1 MAYETQVTIVF
12 QGSSVPVTGTLWD
25 CWLQSTG
32 SPHEH
37 EDLWETE
44 PWTGGRLTFVNGPSV
59 LVNLH
64 AIALS
69 LDDTTLPGKI
79 FRSGANYTGLPAGA
93 SSPGGAVPQSGI
105 VEALCGDLVTMSPL
119 DVNNA
124 FPLPTVSLASG
135 TTITA
140 IPFPVFSTNNILFSA
155 QGKTGDGYGG
165 TIGFT
170 YTININFALSTSEFH
185 NGTIMEGI
193 KNGPS
198 SINFV
203 GDIADAVRKIL
214 DGWVDSTIIPGVIAA
229 FSAAITK
236 SVLANA
242 AAAVG
247 KAGGTTL
254 TTLPAGVVLSLRN
267 IIVSSSGLGALP
279 ALGAYGGLFNKLF
292 PSGTGTGSGTCML
305 SMLALSYGASLQ
317 LENFRH
323 FRDTLLA
330 RSVSGRWAE
339 RMYYKYSPELTA
351 LLATNLELRRRVISV
366 CERIDEA
373 LRVQRFH
380 GLSVTEDIRIVID
393 QIAAIGTAD
402 LRNTARLIKQLI
414 TPQQLEAEMLRVCE
428 RKGC

>member
-12 QGSSVPVTGTLWD
+12 QGSPVAVTGTLWD
-25 CWLQSTG
+25 CWVQSTG

-37 EDLWETE
+37 EDLWETK
-44 PWTGGRLTFVNGPSV
+44 PWTGGRLVFVNGPGV
-59 LVNLH
+59 LVNGH

-93 SSPGGAVPQSGI
+93 STPGGPVPQSGI
-105 VEALCGDLVTMSPL
+105 IEALCGDLVTMSPL

-124 FPLPTVSLASG
+124 FPLPTVTLASG

-155 QGKTGDGYGG
+155 QGKTDDGYGG

-203 GDIADAVRKIL
+203 GEIAVAVRKIL
-214 DGWVDSTIIPGVIAA
+214 DGWIDSTIIPGVIAA
-229 FSAAITK
+229 FTTAINA

-247 KAGGTTL
+247 KTGGTTL

-267 IIVSSSGLGALP
+267 ITVSSSGLAALP

-292 PSGTGTGSGTCML
+292 PSSTGTGSGTCLL
-305 SMLALSYGASLQ
+305 SVLAMSYGVSLQ

-323 FRDTLLA
+323 FRDMLLA

-339 RMYYKYSPELTA
+339 RMYYQYSPELTA
-351 LLATNLELRRRVISV
+351 LLATDVQLRKRVISV
-366 CERIDEA
+366 CERLDEA
-373 LRVQRFH
+373 LRVQRFRD
-380 GLSVTEDIRIVID
+380 LCLAEDIRIVID
-393 QIAAIGTAD
+393 QIAARGTAD
-402 LRNTARLIKQLI
+402 LRNTARLIKQI
-414 TPQQLEAEMLRVCE
+414 VTPQQLEAELLRVC
-428 RKGC
+428 KMKCC